1 MKHEDSLQDRPN
13 TEQAAS
19 RFAALNRI
27 GIALSSELNESRLLH
42 LIAETARDLTGA
54 GFAAF
59 TLRPVNELGQPLVP
73 SEGNL
78 FHLAAVVGVTEEQEA
93 LFRRMPL
100 GGEGLLAP
108 IFRHGVPV
116 RVPDALA
123 LLQRVDLSQQK
134 GAPDASTASRDVA
147 RQAAFDYVHGQ
158 IPKEG

>member
-1 MKHEDSLQDRPN
+1 SA
-13 TEQAAS
+13 EQAAS

-27 GIALSSELNESRLLH
+27 GIALSSELNETRLLH

-73 SEGNL
+73 AEGTL
-78 FHLAAVVGVTEEQEA
+78 FHLAAVVGVTGEQEA

-116 RVPDALA
+116 RGPYAFAFHKPPDPSSLA
-123 LLQRVDLSQQK
+123 QAQR
-134 GAPDASTASRDVA
+134 ASRRA
-147 RQAAFDYVHGQ
+147 RVRA
-158 IPKEG
+158 